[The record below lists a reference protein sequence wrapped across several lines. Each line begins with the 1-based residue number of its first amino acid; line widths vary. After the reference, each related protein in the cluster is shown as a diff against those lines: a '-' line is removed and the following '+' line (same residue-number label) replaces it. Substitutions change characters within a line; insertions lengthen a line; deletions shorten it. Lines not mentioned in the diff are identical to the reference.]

1 MISPLGR
8 RRGPRSRRAG
18 RPTNVAGCPGEGRFV
33 FSRCELSLY
42 AFPRREIRNESIH
55 REMNPELTSL
65 IRLCL
70 NDGVLTEKE
79 LKVIHDKAQSLGISE
94 AECEVIIDSLKI
106 ETAEPVQPVADIIP
120 EPQPPKSSKRP
131 FEPVLPPESKRPM
144 IDKEAEL
151 QSDVDKWEME
161 ILRTVDEEYQR
172 ACNNAMDE
180 FSAHQ
185 ERYKKLKD
193 EVRALDGETAKA
205 KKATIEAA
213 ADEIKKAIL
222 DQHKCQ
228 VLGKFQV
235 SSWLN
240 SEDPDAKI
248 KDFFLKAQYD
258 MSSLQSSAALKG
270 WGVLL
275 LGVGIIVMDIWLEM
289 GLHWGGYSIAIIMIW
304 YGNKRR
310 KQVTEDWQ
318 NSSDNLQLDEIGAI
332 CDKVLGAHSA
342 EFKKVKSNEGKLKSA
357 ETTLKKFK
365 LSKPKYKVYS

>member
-1 MISPLGR
+1 
-8 RRGPRSRRAG
+8 
-18 RPTNVAGCPGEGRFV
+18 
-33 FSRCELSLY
+33 
-42 AFPRREIRNESIH
+42 
-55 REMNPELTSL
+55 MNSELTNL

-106 ETAEPVQPVADIIP
+106 ETAEPVQPVADIIQ
-120 EPQPPKSSKRP
+120 EPQPQKASKRS
-131 FEPVLPPESKRPM
+131 FEPVLPPESQRPT

-151 QSDVDKWEME
+151 QSDVDKLEME
-161 ILRTVDEEYQR
+161 ILRTVDEEYQP
-172 ACNNAMDE
+172 ACENAMDE

-185 ERYKKLKD
+185 VLYKKLND
-193 EVRALDGETAKA
+193 EVSALDRETAKA

-213 ADEIKKAIL
+213 ADQIKKAIL

-240 SEDPDAKI
+240 SADPAANI
-248 KDFFLKAQYD
+248 KDFFEKAGDPYFGAGYD
-258 MSSLQSSAALKG
+258 MSSLQSSVEWKWRG
-270 WGVLL
+270 VGVLCFGIVFYGVW
-275 LGVGIIVMDIWLEM
+275 LGEDHLESFWWVYLAAGSM
-289 GLHWGGYSIAIIMIW
+289 GWFCT
-304 YGNKRR
+304 KRL

-318 NSSDNLQLDEIGAI
+318 NSSDNLQLDEIRAI
-332 CDKVLGAHSA
+332 CDKVLGAHSG

-357 ETTLKKFK
+357 KTILEDFK
-365 LSKPKYKVYS
+365 LSKPKYKAYS

>member
-1 MISPLGR
+1 MSIFEVPK
-8 RRGPRSRRAG
+8 
-18 RPTNVAGCPGEGRFV
+18 
-33 FSRCELSLY
+33 
-42 AFPRREIRNESIH
+42 REVLNESIH
-55 REMNPELTSL
+55 RYMNPELTSL

-70 NDGVLTEKE
+70 NDGVLTDKE

-106 ETAEPVQPVADIIP
+106 EMSEQVEPVAEIIQESQPQKATTR
-120 EPQPPKSSKRP
+120 S
-131 FEPVLPPESKRPM
+131 FEPVLPPESKRPT

-161 ILRTVDEEYQR
+161 ILRTVDEEYQP
-172 ACNNAMDE
+172 ACKSAMDE

-185 ERYKKLKD
+185 ELYKKLKD
-193 EVRALDGETAKA
+193 EVSALDKETAKA

-213 ADEIKKAIL
+213 ADQIKKAIL

-240 SEDPDAKI
+240 SADPAAKI
-248 KDFFLKAQYD
+248 KDFYLKANYD
-258 MSSLQSSAALKG
+258 MSSLQSSAALKW

-275 LGVGIIVMDIWLEM
+275 LGVGIIVMDIWLEL
-289 GLHWGGYSIAIIMIW
+289 GLHWGVYSIALIMAW

-310 KQVTEDWQ
+310 KQVSEDWQ

-332 CDKVLGAHSA
+332 CDKVLGAHSS